1 MSTWFAR
8 QIAELVEGCRAPHT
22 TQTQQSIGASIRGV
36 AERFIVAFG
45 FGGTGIASKATIN

>member
-22 TQTQQSIGASIRGV
+22 TQTQQSIGASIRGF

-45 FGGTGIASKATIN
+45 RTGTAAKQQST